1 MSSPEGPGR
10 APAYNTFLTNLTPQ
24 NTSGDNRFSSFLLLV
39 LMIYLLKAH
48 KDNKNKRKS
57 EQSVDEI
64 FCKATVNTKKR

>member
-1 MSSPEGPGR
+1 
-10 APAYNTFLTNLTPQ
+10 
-24 NTSGDNRFSSFLLLV
+24 
-39 LMIYLLKAH
+39 MIYLLKAH